1 MYHYDPQLA
10 LEEVTE
16 DAILPHP
23 VHVRDMML
31 RAHLAPERAIDL
43 NHKLQAYLETFGQAQ
58 GIARSMLEELAALN
72 R

>member
-1 MYHYDPQLA
+1 MYHYDPQIA

-16 DAILPHP
+16 DALLPHP

-31 RAHLAPERAIDL
+31 RARLAPERAIEL
-43 NHKLQAYLETFGQAQ
+43 NHKFQSYLEIFGQAQ
-58 GIARSMLEELAALN
+58 SIARSMLEELAALN